1 MGAVQYALGQARIG
15 IRDLRSHD
23 KEPKT
28 TMPKFSFSVRDRSG
42 KTVTGSVVMD
52 SREQL
57 VERLRDQGYYVNRI
71 TEVGQNTLYERLDK
85 AIQKLTPIKLK
96 DLSIFSRLLSTMIN
110 AGLPILRSLRII
122 VKQTENPHLAEV
134 LQDVAKMVEEGYS
147 LSYAMGQHPKVFNS
161 LIVNLI
167 KSGEESGSLDIVLD
181 RIAHDSEREIEIRQ
195 NVQAGVRYPIIIMC
209 AAGLIVTLV
218 MFFVVPQF
226 VDIFESMNATLPAM
240 TLILIYM
247 SNIVRQGAPIL
258 LGAIILLVVATRY
271 AANFPAVNRMLDAI
285 RLRLPVFGFL
295 LRRIAL
301 SRFAR
306 TFSILLKSGVPIIKA
321 LTVVEETVGNAVI
334 AAAVSKAKISIKEGE
349 RISYPLEETGEFP
362 PMVIDMI
369 AVGEET
375 GSLDEMLQKISDF
388 YDREVDYTIDAFT
401 TMIEPLLITV
411 MGAVIGFIVVSLY
424 MPLFSAIQSMTDTQT
439 AH

>member
-1 MGAVQYALGQARIG
+1 
-15 IRDLRSHD
+15 
-23 KEPKT
+23 
-28 TMPKFSFSVRDRSG
+28 MPKFNFVVRDRSG
-42 KTVTGSVVMD
+42 KTVSGTVVME

-57 VERLRDQGYYVNRI
+57 VERLRDQGYFVNRI
-71 TEVGQNTLYERLDK
+71 TAVGENTLYERLDQ
-85 AIQKLTPIKLK
+85 AIQRLTPIKLK

-134 LQDVAKMVEEGYS
+134 LQEVAKMVEEGYS

-161 LIVNLI
+161 LIVSLI

-181 RIAHDSEREIEIRQ
+181 RIARDMEREIEIRQ
-195 NVQAGVRYPIIIMC
+195 NVQAGIRYPVIILT
-209 AAGLIVTLV
+209 AAFIIVALV
-218 MFFVVPQF
+218 MIFVVPQF
-226 VDIFESMNATLPAM
+226 VEIFRSMNATLPGP
-240 TLILIYM
+240 TLILIRI
-247 SNIVRQGAPIL
+247 SDLFRRGAPFIFAFIFICVL
-258 LGAIILLVVATRY
+258 AGKY
-271 AANFPAVNRMLDAI
+271 AANYPVVSRFVDRV
-285 RLRLPVFGFL
+285 RLKLPVFGFL

-306 TFSILLKSGVPIIKA
+306 TFAILLKSGVPIIKS
-321 LTVVEETVGNAVI
+321 LTVVEDTVGNAVI
-334 AAAVSKAKISIKEGE
+334 AQAVSKAKVSIKEGE

-375 GSLDEMLQKISDF
+375 GALDDMLQKISDF

-401 TMIEPLLITV
+401 TMIEPVLISV
-411 MGAVIGFIVVSLY
+411 LGVIVGYIVVSLY
-424 MPLFSAIQSMTDTQT
+424 LPLFGAIQTMTESQTQR
-439 AH
+439 

>member
-1 MGAVQYALGQARIG
+1 
-15 IRDLRSHD
+15 
-23 KEPKT
+23 
-28 TMPKFSFSVRDRSG
+28 MPKFNFSVRDRGG
-42 KTVTGSVVMD
+42 KTINGTVTMD

-57 VERLRDQGYYVNRI
+57 IERLRDQGYFVNKI
-71 TEVGQNTLYERLDK
+71 TQIGENTLYERLDR
-85 AIQKLTPIKLK
+85 ALQKMTPVKLK

-122 VKQTENPHLAEV
+122 VKQTENPHLAEI
-134 LQDVAKMVEEGYS
+134 LQEVAKMVEEGYS

-161 LIVNLI
+161 LIVSLI

-181 RIAHDSEREIEIRQ
+181 RIAKDFEREIEIRQ
-195 NVQAGVRYPIIIMC
+195 NVQAGIRYPVIVMSATGII
-209 AAGLIVTLV
+209 LTFVLW
-218 MFFVVPQF
+218 FVVPQF
-226 VDIFESMNATLPAM
+226 VDIFKSMNATLPLM
-240 TLILIYM
+240 TRIL
-247 SNIVRQGAPIL
+247 VRISDAVVHGMPF
-258 LGAIILLVVATRY
+258 IIAALFIMFVAVKY
-271 AANFPAVNRMLDAI
+271 ATNFPVFNRFVDAV

-306 TFSILLKSGVPIIKA
+306 TFSILLKSGVPIIKS

-334 AAAVSKAKISIKEGE
+334 AAAVAKAKISIKEGE

-375 GSLDEMLQKISDF
+375 GALDDMLQKISDF
-388 YDREVDYTIDAFT
+388 YDREVDYTVDAFT
-401 TMIEPLLITV
+401 TMIEPVLIAS
-411 MGAVIGFIVVSLY
+411 MGIIVGFIVISLY
-424 MPLFSAIQSMTDTQT
+424 LPLFSAIQNMTDSQT
-439 AH
+439 SQ

>member
-1 MGAVQYALGQARIG
+1 
-15 IRDLRSHD
+15 
-23 KEPKT
+23 
-28 TMPKFSFSVRDRSG
+28 MPKFNFSVRDRAG
-42 KTVTGSVVMD
+42 KTVTGTVAME

-57 VERLRDQGYYVNRI
+57 VERLRDQGYFVNKI
-71 TEVGQNTLYERLDK
+71 TMVGENTFYEKIDQ

-147 LSYAMGQHPKVFNS
+147 LSYAMGQHPKVFS
-161 LIVNLI
+161 TLIVSLI

-181 RIAHDSEREIEIRQ
+181 RIAKDMEREIEIRQ
-195 NVQAGVRYPIIIMC
+195 NVQAGIRYPIIILS
-209 AAGLIVTLV
+209 AAFIIVSLV
-218 MFFVVPQF
+218 MIFVVPQF
-226 VDIFESMNATLPAM
+226 QEIFRSMNATLPVP
-240 TLILIYM
+240 TQILIQI
-247 SNIVRQGAPIL
+247 SWAFKRGAPFMI
-258 LGAIILLVVATRY
+258 ALVIGFAVAARY
-271 AANFPAVNRMLDAI
+271 ATNFPVWNRFLDRM
-285 RLRLPVFGFL
+285 RLKIPVFGFL

-306 TFSILLKSGVPIIKA
+306 TFAILLKSGVPIIKS
-321 LTVVEETVGNAVI
+321 LTVVEDTVGNAVI
-334 AAAVSKAKISIKEGE
+334 AAAVAKAKISIKEGE

-375 GSLDEMLQKISDF
+375 GALDDMLQKISDF

-401 TMIEPLLITV
+401 TMIEPVLITG
-411 MGAVIGFIVVSLY
+411 MGVIIGYIVVSLY
-424 MPLFSAIQSMTDTQT
+424 LPLFSAIQNMTNAQT
-439 AH
+439 SH

>member
-1 MGAVQYALGQARIG
+1 
-15 IRDLRSHD
+15 
-23 KEPKT
+23 
-28 TMPKFSFSVRDRSG
+28 MPKFNFSVRDRAG
-42 KTVTGSVVMD
+42 KNITGTVLMD

-57 VERLRDQGYYVNRI
+57 VERLRDQGYFVNRI
-71 TEVGQNTLYERLDK
+71 SEIKAGGLYERLDK
-85 AIQKLTPIKLK
+85 AIQRMTPIKLK

-134 LQDVAKMVEEGYS
+134 LQEVAKMVEEGYS
-147 LSYAMGQHPKVFNS
+147 LSYAMGQHPRVFDT
-161 LIVNLI
+161 LIVSLI

-181 RIAHDSEREIEIRQ
+181 RIARDMEREMEIRQ
-195 NVQAGVRYPIIIMC
+195 NVQAGVRYPVIILT
-209 AAGLIVTLV
+209 AAFIIVSLV
-218 MFFVVPQF
+218 MWLVVPQF
-226 VDIFESMNATLPAM
+226 VEIFRSMNAVLPAP
-240 TLILIYM
+240 TRVLIKISDVFRHGMPVLIVLALAFY
-247 SNIVRQGAPIL
+247 
-258 LGAIILLVVATRY
+258 VASKY
-271 AANFPAVNRMLDAI
+271 ATNFPVWNRLLDGL

-306 TFSILLKSGVPIIKA
+306 TFAILLKSGVPIIKS

-334 AAAVSKAKISIKEGE
+334 AAAVAKAKISIKEGE

-375 GSLDEMLQKISDF
+375 GALDDMLQKISDF

-401 TMIEPLLITV
+401 TMIEPVLITC
-411 MGAVIGFIVVSLY
+411 MGVIIGYIVISLY
-424 MPLFSAIQSMTDTQT
+424 LPLFSAIQNMTEAQTQR
-439 AH
+439 

>member
-1 MGAVQYALGQARIG
+1 MCRM
-15 IRDLRSHD
+15 S
-23 KEPKT
+23 KEPGQV
-28 TMPKFSFSVRDRSG
+28 MPKFNFSVRDRGG
-42 KTVTGSVVMD
+42 KTINGTVTMD

-57 VERLRDQGYYVNRI
+57 IERLRDQGYFVNKI
-71 TEVGQNTLYERLDK
+71 TQIGENTLYERLDR
-85 AIQKLTPIKLK
+85 ALQKMTPVKLK

-122 VKQTENPHLAEV
+122 VKQTENPHLAEI
-134 LQDVAKMVEEGYS
+134 LQEVAKMVEEGYS

-161 LIVNLI
+161 LIVSLI

-181 RIAHDSEREIEIRQ
+181 RIAKDFEREIEIRQ
-195 NVQAGVRYPIIIMC
+195 NVQAGIRYPVIVMSATGII
-209 AAGLIVTLV
+209 LTFVLW
-218 MFFVVPQF
+218 FVVPQF
-226 VDIFESMNATLPAM
+226 VDIFKSMNATLPLM
-240 TLILIYM
+240 TRIL
-247 SNIVRQGAPIL
+247 VRISDAVVHGMPF
-258 LGAIILLVVATRY
+258 IIAALFIMFVAVKY
-271 AANFPAVNRMLDAI
+271 ATNFPVFNRFVDAV

-306 TFSILLKSGVPIIKA
+306 TFSILLKSGVPIIKS

-334 AAAVSKAKISIKEGE
+334 AAAVAKAKISIKEGE

-375 GSLDEMLQKISDF
+375 GALDDMLQKISDF
-388 YDREVDYTIDAFT
+388 YDREVDYTVDAFT
-401 TMIEPLLITV
+401 TMIEPVLIAS
-411 MGAVIGFIVVSLY
+411 MGIIVGFIVISLY
-424 MPLFSAIQSMTDTQT
+424 LPLFSAIQNMTDSQT
-439 AH
+439 SQ

>member
-1 MGAVQYALGQARIG
+1 
-15 IRDLRSHD
+15 
-23 KEPKT
+23 
-28 TMPKFSFSVRDRSG
+28 MPKFNFSVRDRSG
-42 KTVTGSVVMD
+42 KTITGTVAME

-57 VERLRDQGYYVNRI
+57 VERLREQGYFVNRI
-71 TEVGQNTLYERLDK
+71 TTVGENTIFEKLDQM
-85 AIQKLTPIKLK
+85 IQRLTPIKLK

-134 LQDVAKMVEEGYS
+134 LQEVAKMVEEGYS

-161 LIVNLI
+161 LITSLI

-181 RIAHDSEREIEIRQ
+181 RIAQDEEREIEIIQ
-195 NVQAGVRYPIIIMC
+195 NVQAGVRYPVIILS
-209 AAGLIVTLV
+209 AAFIIVTLV
-218 MFFVVPQF
+218 MIFVVPQF
-226 VDIFESMNATLPAM
+226 VEIFRSMNATLPGP
-240 TLILIYM
+240 TLVLIFI
-247 SNIVRQGAPIL
+247 SQLFTRGAPFLIVAVFL
-258 LGAIILLVVATRY
+258 IIAGTKYAT
-271 AANFPAVNRMLDAI
+271 NFPAWNRFVDRI
-285 RLRLPVFGFL
+285 RLKLPVFGFL

-306 TFSILLKSGVPIIKA
+306 TFAILLKSGVPIIKS
-321 LTVVEETVGNAVI
+321 LTVVEDTVGNAVI
-334 AAAVSKAKISIKEGE
+334 AAAVAKAKISIKEGE

-375 GSLDEMLQKISDF
+375 GALDDMLAKISDF

-401 TMIEPLLITV
+401 TMIEPVLITC
-411 MGAVIGFIVVSLY
+411 MGVIMGFVVISLY
-424 MPLFSAIQSMTDTQT
+424 LPLFSAITNMTNAQT
-439 AH
+439 NR

>member
-1 MGAVQYALGQARIG
+1 
-15 IRDLRSHD
+15 
-23 KEPKT
+23 
-28 TMPKFSFSVRDRSG
+28 MPKFSFSVRDRAG
-42 KTVTGSVVMD
+42 KTITGTVVMD

-57 VERLRDQGYYVNRI
+57 VERLREQGYFVNRI
-71 TEVGQNTLYERLDK
+71 TLVGENTLYERLDR
-85 AIQKLTPIKLK
+85 AIQRMTPIKLK

-134 LQDVAKMVEEGYS
+134 LQEVAKMVEEGYS

-161 LIVNLI
+161 LIVSLI
-167 KSGEESGSLDIVLD
+167 KSGEESGSLDVVLD
-181 RIAHDSEREIEIRQ
+181 RIARDMEREIEIRQ
-195 NVQAGVRYPIIIMC
+195 NVQAGIRYPVIILI
-209 AAGLIVTLV
+209 AATLIVTLV
-218 MFFVVPQF
+218 MIFVVPQF
-226 VDIFESMNATLPAM
+226 QEIFRSMNATLPPP
-240 TLILIYM
+240 TLFLIRV
-247 SNIVRQGAPIL
+247 SWLFRRGAPVL
-258 LGAIILLVVATRY
+258 AVVVVFLIFASKY
-271 AANFPAVNRMLDAI
+271 AANFPFWNRMLDKI

-306 TFSILLKSGVPIIKA
+306 TFAILLKSGVPIIKS
-321 LTVVEETVGNAVI
+321 LTVVEDTVGNAVI
-334 AAAVSKAKISIKEGE
+334 ANAVARAKVSIKEGE

-375 GSLDEMLQKISDF
+375 GALDDMLQKISDF

-411 MGAVIGFIVVSLY
+411 MGVVIGFIVVSLY
-424 MPLFSAIQSMTDTQT
+424 LPLFSAIQNMTNAQTQR
-439 AH
+439 